1 MATIIGITES
11 KLDHTVADIEVNLP
25 RYDIPRCDRN
35 RNGGDGV
42 CYMRMDLCFNKRA
55 LRCKK
60 IENVIFDINL
70 PKSKPIAKGV
80 LYRPPSQ
87 ANYMELLIAKNF
99 SHLNLKDNEIYL
111 LGDFNINLLTKR
123 KLYFK

>member
-1 MATIIGITES
+1 
-11 KLDHTVADIEVNLP
+11 
-25 RYDIPRCDRN
+25 
-35 RNGGDGV
+35 
-42 CYMRMDLCFNKRA
+42 MDLCFNKRA
-55 LRCKK
+55 LQCKK

-80 LYRPPSQ
+80 FYRPPSQ
-87 ANYMELLIAKNF
+87 ANYMELLIVKNF

-111 LGDFNINLLTKR
+111 LCDFNINLLTKR